1 MTKIVGLTGGIGSGK
16 TTITRYIETK
26 GIPVYIADDAGKR
39 VMEHQ
44 EIIDKVNA
52 LFNNEVLLANG
63 LLDRK
68 KIASIVFNNSEKLV
82 KLNNIVHPA
91 VALDFEKF
99 KENNKK
105 AAIIVKESAVL
116 FESNTYKSCDFT
128 ILITAPED
136 IRIQRVI
143 KRDGIS
149 KEEVLNRIK
158 NQMSEEE
165 KELKANFV
173 VQNIELN
180 HAFLQI
186 DSILDKILI
195 Q

>member
-1 MTKIVGLTGGIGSGK
+1 MTKIIGLTGGIGSGK

-68 KIASIVFNNSEKLV
+68 KIASIVFNNSEKLAQ
-82 KLNNIVHPA
+82 LNNIVHPA
-91 VALDFEKF
+91 VALDFEDF

-116 FESNTYKSCDFT
+116 FESNAYKSCDFT

-143 KRDGIS
+143 KRDGVS

-180 HAFLQI
+180 NAFLQI

>member
-1 MTKIVGLTGGIGSGK
+1 MTKIIGLTGGIGSGK

-68 KIASIVFNNSEKLV
+68 KIASIVFNNSEKLAQ
-82 KLNNIVHPA
+82 LNNIVHPA
-91 VALDFEKF
+91 VALDFEDF

-116 FESNTYKSCDFT
+116 FESNAYKSCDFT

-136 IRIQRVI
+136 VRIQRVI
-143 KRDGIS
+143 KRDGVS